1 MLRDFSDQAPMHPLL
16 FEISLGS
23 FGAVRVPA
31 FGAFLAVA
39 LWVGFALTVRLAGR
53 AGLAQGSVVA
63 ASLNALFVGVLGARL
78 GFVLLHRAELG
89 SLGEAF
95 SLRSGGLS
103 GTVGLAL
110 GALMLAWEAHRRGL
124 PPTTLCD
131 AAAPALAAAVALT
144 RIGCW
149 LEGCDY
155 GTVLSRSAPA
165 LIARLGT
172 FPSGSPAWVDAV
184 IAGTLSPSASASLP
198 VHPSELYESAL
209 SVVLLGLVLVAR
221 GRQRVAGTT
230 ALVALLGYFALRVL
244 VDLSRPL
251 SADVWCARAALLAA
265 LGTTALLR
273 ARPALARRP

>member
-165 LIARLGT
+165 SERFRAAR
-172 FPSGSPAWVDAV
+172 PPGSTRSSLERSRRARRRP
-184 IAGTLSPSASASLP
+184 SPSIRASC
-198 VHPSELYESAL
+198 
-209 SVVLLGLVLVAR
+209 
-221 GRQRVAGTT
+221 T
-230 ALVALLGYFALRVL
+230 
-244 VDLSRPL
+244 
-251 SADVWCARAALLAA
+251 
-265 LGTTALLR
+265 R
-273 ARPALARRP
+273 ARSRWCCSAWSSWRADGSVLRERRPSLRFLGISRCACWLT